1 LQNGKDKRKA
11 KLALFSREALFSCPP
26 ENMAKDSQ
34 REEAEGSEYF
44 SFEARL
50 IKKISLL
57 LFWEDIIYAII

>member
-11 KLALFSREALFSCPP
+11 KLALFSRETLFSCPF
-26 ENMAKDSQ
+26 ENMAKDFQ

>member
-1 LQNGKDKRKA
+1 M
-11 KLALFSREALFSCPP
+11 FSREALFSCPP